1 MYVPITIKRK
11 SGKVVKSWQ
20 VNGAHNIEEVLQ
32 FIWRDLFLSMLATGT
47 HRQVQQIPEM
57 LDDIEDIMGWT
68 ALERLLYGG
77 RKCESVPSPLW
88 LRVMTIHTGPH
99 DEYGPDEEWTDV
111 DSDLDED
118 EDAYTDDDSDLD
130 AAFDAAADDSDLV
143 PKAKKRSTPSHAKHW
158 SHRINSQM
166 WQFRKHVHAGML
178 AVFKLNPSLR
188 LYSALLSSSTDPDA
202 TGAEL
207 MSFLTQMA
215 TSCPEVFAAALDIHA
230 LENNT
235 ATIASLLSTHAHL
248 LRPRD
253 APVFRNAV
261 AALAED
267 PFQQLRALELIE
279 KELLDTIACVRA
291 ALVGPFSRM
300 DTSANKAELE
310 QILKLRPTDRQDRV
324 ERWVDS
330 ITTPG
335 SGNPNPMALAAM
347 VMGLPL
353 PIVPPLDGTDDT
365 DPLGYLDLDPS
376 DPDTED
382 LRQEFR
388 PPLKQRFEG
397 WADTA
402 QRVKGGP
409 PVLLRVYKALAQAM
423 PYLRAADVVE
433 DMLARV
439 SEKPGRQHV
448 IDAVDALAAFAKVQR
463 RKLHKSDQKRRAN
476 AGTQTPPT
484 AGPSSASAS
493 APAPPA
499 PPAPPMFMF
508 GMGGP
513 PPAPHPTVQTVPEDG
528 EDVDVDMDNDMDQ
541 DQDEDD
547 MPPPLEPAT
556 PPFPPAAAPA
566 PAPPPL
572 FTFYTGPGFV
582 PGPPPPMGGHGG
594 WHGMDDVD

>member
-20 VNGAHNIEEVLQ
+20 VNGAHNIEEALQ

-47 HRQVQQIPEM
+47 QRQIKQIPEM

-77 RKCESVPSPLW
+77 RKC
-88 LRVMTIHTGPH
+88 PH
-99 DEYGPDEEWTDV
+99 DEYGPEEEWTDV
-111 DSDLDED
+111 DSDEDED

-130 AAFDAAADDSDLV
+130 APVDDSDWV
-143 PKAKKRSTPSHAKHW
+143 PKVNRRTTPSHAKHW
-158 SHRINSQM
+158 THRINSQM
-166 WQFRKHVHAGML
+166 WQFRKRVHAAML

-207 MSFLTQMA
+207 MSFLNETA
-215 TSCPEVFAAALDIHA
+215 TSCPEIFAAALDIHA

-235 ATIASLLSTHAHL
+235 ATIASLLSTHTHL
-248 LRPRD
+248 LRSRD
-253 APVFRNAV
+253 APVFQRAV
-261 AALAED
+261 TALAED

-279 KELLDTIACVRA
+279 KELLDTVACVRA
-291 ALVGPFSRM
+291 TLVGPFSRM
-300 DTSANKAELE
+300 DTATNKAELE

-324 ERWVDS
+324 ERWVDA
-330 ITTPG
+330 IATPG
-335 SGNPNPMALAAM
+335 TANPNPMALAAM

-353 PIVPPLDGTDDT
+353 PIVPPLDGMEDT

-382 LRQEFR
+382 LREEFR
-388 PPLKQRFEG
+388 PRLKQRFEG
-397 WADTA
+397 WTDTA

-409 PVLLRVYKALAQAM
+409 PVLLKVYKEVARSM

-448 IDAVDALAAFAKVQR
+448 IDVVDALAAFAKVQR
-463 RKLHKSDQKRRAN
+463 RKLHKNDQKRRTN
-476 AGTQTPPT
+476 TGTQTAA
-484 AGPSSASAS
+484 AGPS
-493 APAPPA
+493 APAPAAAAPA
-499 PPAPPMFMF
+499 MFMF
-508 GMGGP
+508 GMGP
-513 PPAPHPTVQTVPEDG
+513 PPPPVQTTPE
-528 EDVDVDMDNDMDQ
+528 ESEDMDQ
-541 DQDEDD
+541 EED

-556 PPFPPAAAPA
+556 PPTPAVAPA

-572 FTFYTGPGFV
+572 FTFYTGHPV
-582 PGPPPPMGGHGG
+582 PALPPPMGGHAG
-594 WHGMDDVD
+594 WNGMDDVD

>member
-32 FIWRDLFLSMLATGT
+32 FIWRDLFLSLLATGT
-47 HRQVQQIPEM
+47 QRQINQIPEM

-77 RKCESVPSPLW
+77 RKC
-88 LRVMTIHTGPH
+88 PH

-111 DSDLDED
+111 DSDENED
-118 EDAYTDDDSDLD
+118 EDAYTDDDSVLD
-130 AAFDAAADDSDLV
+130 AAVDGNALGNPDWV
-143 PKAKKRSTPSHAKHW
+143 AKPSKKTTPSHAKHW
-158 SHRINSQM
+158 SHRISSQM
-166 WQFRKHVHAGML
+166 WQFRKHIHAGML

-207 MSFLTQMA
+207 MSFLTDTA

-253 APVFRNAV
+253 AAVFQRAV
-261 AALAED
+261 AVLAED

-279 KELLDTIACVRA
+279 KELLDTVACVRFS
-291 ALVGPFSRM
+291 LVGPFSRM
-300 DTSANKAELE
+300 DSPANKAELE
-310 QILKLRPTDRQDRV
+310 HILKLRPSDRQDRV
-324 ERWVDS
+324 ERWVDA

-335 SGNPNPMALAAM
+335 TGNPNPMALAAM

-353 PIVPPLDGTDDT
+353 PIVPPLDGAEDA
-365 DPLGYLDLDPS
+365 DPLGYLDLDPA

-382 LRQEFR
+382 LREEFR
-388 PPLKQRFEG
+388 PRLKQRFEG
-397 WADTA
+397 WSDTA
-402 QRVKGGP
+402 QRAKGGP
-409 PVLLRVYKALAQAM
+409 GVLLKVYKELAKAM
-423 PYLRAADVVE
+423 PFLRGADVVE

-439 SEKPGRQHV
+439 SEKPGRQHI

-463 RKLHKSDQKRRAN
+463 RKLHKADQKRRAN
-476 AGTQTPPT
+476 AGTQTPAAAAAAA
-484 AGPSSASAS
+484 AGPSTH
-493 APAPPA
+493 APPL
-499 PPAPPMFMF
+499 PPVFMF
-508 GMGGP
+508 EP
-513 PPAPHPTVQTVPEDG
+513 PPTATGQTVLGDDAE
-528 EDVDVDMDNDMDQ
+528 MDQEMDQ
-541 DQDEDD
+541 DDT
-547 MPPPLEPAT
+547 PPPLEPAT
-556 PPFPPAAAPA
+556 PPLPAAALPA
-566 PAPPPL
+566 QPPPPL
-572 FTFYTGPGFV
+572 FGFYSGPGFV
-582 PGPPPPMGGHGG
+582 PGPPPPMGGQGG
-594 WHGMDDVD
+594 WNGMDDVD